1 MESRGRVSILLFS
14 LTHPV
19 SLLAARRMC
28 AQGMLKLVNPPTT
41 LDRLRGSQAS
51 RTQIGGRSAA
61 VPLSN
66 FLAPNNVADSHTP
79 RGGERVYGVGTE
91 CTVAVVGFQQ

>member
-66 FLAPNNVADSHTP
+66 FLAPNVADSHTP

-91 CTVAVVGFQQ
+91 WAVAVVGFQQ